1 MGAIQNI
8 EYVGGQLGFFFGDQ
22 AELAEFIQ
30 QSQQQKKTSLRVQVR
45 ANDFFAR
52 LPLKKIS
59 VVTRYNLN
67 AAAIK
72 TLKRLDEA
80 GAEATHD
87 EQLTLAQYVG
97 WGACPQ
103 AFDPNNDKWA
113 KRYNELKGL
122 LTPEQYKKAQ
132 QSTLSAFY
140 TPDFLSAA
148 IYDGLLAS
156 GVAQGS
162 FLDTSAGVG
171 GLIRTMPKSLFDNF
185 KNKISLI
192 EQDEISSAILEKL
205 YPSAKVHNCGFE
217 DAKLKQQSVI
227 FHNPPFGQAPIFDRQ
242 NPEFSGLT
250 LHNYFMARGASLL
263 AEKGWMI
270 AIVSRSFLDS
280 KSSKNRELVAKYAT
294 LKGAV
299 RLPKQV
305 FEVTTGAN
313 ATVDVLVFEQG
324 DDADPN
330 WTKSVSV
337 IDEHQNDYFLNQYF
351 IDNPDR
357 IIGTMKCLSKFQGN
371 NVHCVGDDNFES
383 ATIAAIKDLFAPLS
397 FECDTTQTTSTNEN
411 RKPEVKITE
420 QAGCRVGSF
429 AVGNDDEIYQMG
441 EDDNW
446 NETEFTGTAKQR
458 LMKLCGL
465 RHALMNLLEAE
476 QNDDADHKLNAL
488 RTELNQR
495 YDAFVK
501 AHGFIHDAANQ
512 RVAKLDPTN
521 YNLLSL
527 EVNYNAGLTAA
538 AAKKLGIKAVK
549 ASAVKAEIFS
559 KRVLMPWSA
568 PTTASCVED
577 SLIASINVYGF
588 IDVAYCAQLLSIT
601 ESQFIND
608 NEGRTIFDDNGKWVT
623 KNVFLSGDVKSKL
636 AAVSGLS
643 CSNAIKD
650 HYIAALM
657 PVIPVDVTFDQ
668 FKTHLGASWV
678 PASVYQEFVTLLCG
692 DKIHRHTEI
701 DIAYAAN
708 QWHLNL
714 FCLPYQLETRLGSN
728 SAYRFSKLFPCLMNG
743 RSTQVTHKG
752 ENGSRV
758 VDQQA
763 TLENELNS
771 EKIYAEWDAFLMNRP
786 DIQAKLTNIYNE
798 KFNRLVRLNAS
809 ADILALPDSN
819 QAIQLRDHQLNA
831 VYRGICE
838 GRLLIAH
845 EVGAGKTFTIAA
857 LVHES
862 IRLGLKQRCIIVVPN
877 YLTSQFAAGYLQLY
891 PQDQITVLSPDDL
904 SPSTRKATLMRLKTG
919 SKIVICPE
927 SSFASI
933 PADDDIEQE
942 LIENEITKLDV
953 ALSNIEKADGR
964 FTVKAIENK
973 KAKLKERLLEL
984 GTDSRKSGLSISDL
998 GVDMLVLDEA
1008 HTAKNLAYES
1018 SRLTNVRGC
1027 GNPTGS
1033 KRAWDWYLKINV
1045 LKRTNKNGL
1054 GVYFSTGTP
1063 ISNTL
1068 LEAYTFLRYLDEEL
1082 LTSQG
1087 IDSIDDFVSCFAQI
1101 TSDFE
1106 VAATG
1111 AGFKTVTR
1119 LRSFANLPELQA
1131 LWGSIADCVNES
1143 ELAAYL
1149 PKLIHN
1155 NQAFSAIPP
1164 VTGGKPRQLI
1174 VEPTDT
1180 QIAYSKYLVKR
1191 AKNFK
1196 TSPIDNDNMLVIMSE
1211 AKKASVDM
1219 RLLMPHTPIDEC
1231 GHKVPACIKITAEK
1245 YHATTDVKGTQIIFL
1260 DIGVPNKDGRHCV
1273 YDQIKEGLIEQG
1285 VNPTEIVFAQD
1296 FKTPLQKTALYS
1308 KLNAGVYRVIVAS
1321 TSTLGCGANV
1331 NQRLVGISVLDAPY
1345 RPADL
1350 TQRLGRGIRQG
1361 NLLYQAS
1368 PDTFSLDVTFIAT
1381 KNSLDSFLFQVL
1393 ENKQKFISSFNS
1405 ANTISGVAD
1414 DISNT
1419 ELTFAELKAETS
1431 GSPLVLEMVSLTK
1444 TIQRL
1449 EAERNAYIRDQRNA
1463 AWDIENCEK
1472 TIAKNQRLLD
1482 GVSQDKASGIHAIQ
1496 MGDQFS
1502 YTNNSGLHFD
1512 KYKNAVNNISEAL
1525 APTVEAIKLGF
1536 YKDRSIKLGEFAGYV
1551 LSAKAEGR
1559 SLSLI
1564 ASGTTDY
1571 RFSLDLGKAS
1581 GIGSQILNTINSFI
1595 NQYDKHIER
1604 FVSEISSNEARL
1616 AVAHKHKNSSFDKL
1630 DQLLNCKQRMIEL
1643 KQAISELEK
1652 QGETDAESEIDDMVI
1667 TDLAA

>member
-1 MGAIQNI
+1 MGAMQNI
-8 EYVGGQLGFFFGDQ
+8 EYVGGQMGFFFGDQ

-30 QSQQQKKTSLRVQVR
+30 QSQQHKKTNLRVQVK

-52 LPLKKIS
+52 FPLKKIG

-67 AAAIK
+67 VAAIK
-72 TLKRLDEA
+72 TLNHLEEA

-87 EQLTLAQYVG
+87 DQLKLAQYVG

-113 KRYNELKGL
+113 KRYNELKCL

-148 IYDGLLAS
+148 IYDGLIAS
-156 GVAQGS
+156 GVDTGS

-171 GLIRTMPKSLFDNF
+171 GLIRTMPKSLVDSF
-185 KNKISLI
+185 KIHLV
-192 EQDEISSAILEKL
+192 EQDQISSAILEKL
-205 YPSAKVHNCGFE
+205 YPSAQVHNCGFE
-217 DAKLKQQSVI
+217 EAKLKTKQSVI

-242 NPEFSGLT
+242 NTEFSGLS

-270 AIVSRSFLDS
+270 AIVSRSFMDAKLS
-280 KSSKNRELVAKYAT
+280 KSRELVAKYAT

-324 DDADPN
+324 ADSNPN
-330 WTKSVSV
+330 WTQSVNV
-337 IDEHQNDYFLNQYF
+337 TDEQQNDYLINQYF

-357 IIGTMKCLSKFQGN
+357 IIGKMKCLSQFQGN
-371 NVHCVGDDNFES
+371 NVHCVGDNHFES
-383 ATIAAIKDLFAPLS
+383 ATTTAIKALFAPLS
-397 FECDTTQTTSTNEN
+397 FEG
-411 RKPEVKITE
+411 RITE
-420 QAGCRVGSF
+420 ATSIAPALNPQVTITEKAGCRIGSF
-429 AVGNDDEIYQMG
+429 AVGSDGEVYQLA
-441 EDDNW
+441 EDDSW
-446 NETEFTGTAKQR
+446 KDAEFTGTAKQR
-458 LMKLCGL
+458 LIKMCGI
-465 RHALMNLLEAE
+465 RHALMTLLEAE
-476 QNDDADHKLNAL
+476 QNNHVENELDTL
-488 RTELNQR
+488 RAELNDR

-501 AHGFIHDAANQ
+501 AHGFIHDTANQ

-527 EVNYNAGLTAA
+527 EVNYNAGLTQA

-549 ASAVKAEIFS
+549 ASAKKAEIFS

-568 PTTASCVED
+568 PTSANTVED
-577 SLIASINVYGF
+577 ALIASMNVYGF
-588 IDVAYCAQLLSIT
+588 IDLAYCARLLSIS
-601 ESQFIND
+601 ESKFINN
-608 NEGRTIFDDNGKWVT
+608 NEGLSIFNDNGKWVT

-636 AAVSGLS
+636 AAVSSLS
-643 CSNAIKD
+643 CSNEVKER
-650 HYIAALM
+650 YQAALM
-657 PVIPVDVTFDQ
+657 PVIPSDVTFDQ

-678 PASVYQEFVTLLCG
+678 PADVYREFVTLLCG
-692 DKIHRHTEI
+692 DKLHSQTQI
-701 DIAYAAN
+701 DITYAAN
-708 QWHLNL
+708 QWHFHL
-714 FCLPYQLETRLGSN
+714 FCLPYQLETRLGSD

-743 RSTQVTHKG
+743 RSIQVTLKG
-752 ENGSRV
+752 ENGGRV

-763 TLENELNS
+763 SLENELNS
-771 EKIYAEWDAFLMNRP
+771 EKILAEWDAFLLERS
-786 DIQAKLTNIYNE
+786 DIQAKLTSIYNE
-798 KFNRLVRLNAS
+798 KFNRLVRMNAS
-809 ADILALPDSN
+809 ADVLALPDSN

-831 VYRGICE
+831 VYRAICE

-877 YLTSQFAAGYLQLY
+877 HLTSQFASGYLQLY

-919 SKIVICPE
+919 AKVVICPE

-933 PADDDIEQE
+933 PADDDIEQK
-942 LIENEITKLDV
+942 LIEFELTKLDT
-953 ALSNIEKADGR
+953 ALSDLKKSDAR
-964 FTVKAIENK
+964 FTVKGIENK

-984 GTDSRKSGLSISDL
+984 GTDKRKSGLSISDL

-1008 HTAKNLAYES
+1008 HYIKNLAYES

-1027 GNPTGS
+1027 GTPTGS

-1045 LKRTNKNGL
+1045 LKRKNENGL

-1068 LEAYTFLRYLDEEL
+1068 LEAYTFIRYLDEDL
-1082 LTSQG
+1082 LLAQG
-1087 IDSIDDFVSCFAQI
+1087 IESIDDFVSCFAKI
-1101 TSDFE
+1101 SSDFE

-1119 LRSFANLPELQA
+1119 LREFANLPELQA
-1131 LWGSIADCVNES
+1131 VWGSIADCVNES

-1164 VTGGKPRQLI
+1164 ITGGKPRQLI
-1174 VEPTDT
+1174 VEPTDA
-1180 QIAYSKYLVKR
+1180 QLAYSKYLVKR
-1191 AKNFK
+1191 AKDFK
-1196 TSPIDNDNMLVIMSE
+1196 SSPIENDNMLVIMSE

-1219 RLLMPHTPIDEC
+1219 RLLSRSTPIQEC
-1231 GHKVPACIKITAEK
+1231 GNKIPACVKITADK
-1245 YHATTDVKGTQIIFL
+1245 YHATTAEKGTQIIFL
-1260 DIGVPNKDGRHCV
+1260 DIGVPNRDGRHCV
-1273 YDQIKEGLIEQG
+1273 YDQIKAGLIAQG
-1285 VNPTEIVFAQD
+1285 VNPAEIVFAQD

-1308 KLNAGVYRVIVAS
+1308 KLNTGVYRVIVAS

-1331 NQRLVGISVLDAPY
+1331 NQRLVGITVLDAPY
-1345 RPADL
+1345 RPSDL

-1361 NLLYQAS
+1361 NLLYQAN
-1368 PDTFSLDVTFIAT
+1368 PDTFTLDVTFIAT

-1393 ENKQKFISSFNS
+1393 ENKQKFISAFNS
-1405 ANTISGVAD
+1405 ANTISAVAD

-1431 GSPLVLEMVSLTK
+1431 GSPLVLEMVTLTK

-1449 EAERNAYIRDQRNA
+1449 DAERNAYIRDQRNA
-1463 AWDIENCEK
+1463 SWEIENFQK
-1472 TIAKNQRLLD
+1472 AISKYQRLLD
-1482 GVSQDKASGIHAIQ
+1482 GVTQDMASGNHTVQA
-1496 MGDQFS
+1496 GDQFCYINDAS
-1502 YTNNSGLHFD
+1502 LTFNKYTE
-1512 KYKNAVNNISEAL
+1512 AANNISETL
-1525 APTVEAIKLGF
+1525 APTLESISQGF
-1536 YKDRSIKLGEFAGYV
+1536 YKDRTIKLGKFAGYD

-1559 SLSLI
+1559 SVSLI
-1564 ASGTTDY
+1564 ASSKTDY
-1571 RFSLDLGKAS
+1571 RFSLDISKAS
-1581 GIGSQILNTINSFI
+1581 SIGRQILNTINSFI
-1595 NQYDKHIER
+1595 TNFDQQIER
-1604 FVSEISSNEARL
+1604 FSTEISTKVARL
-1616 AVAHKHKNSSFDKL
+1616 AVANDHKYRRFDKL
-1630 DQLLNCKQRMIEL
+1630 DQLLECKQRMIEL
-1643 KQAISELEK
+1643 KQAISELER
-1652 QGETDAESEIDDMVI
+1652 QGDTDAGNDIDDIVI